1 MALFKENMLVS
12 VLSHFRGNNYLGAR
26 AVCMN
31 SVGFF
36 LKGSYESRW
45 LKPVVTLAVLA
56 ATALCQQFCK
66 VTGAPNLK

>member
-31 SVGFF
+31 SVCFLFF
-36 LKGSYESRW
+36 LK
-45 LKPVVTLAVLA
+45 
-56 ATALCQQFCK
+56 ALMNP
-66 VTGAPNLK
+66 GG